1 MEDKQKNQ
9 IANELFFAG
18 KCFLIGLIVMFILC
32 AIINNSIEWCFKYF
46 DQILLIALIFVG
58 VGYAIRLIKWVF
70 KWKS

>member
-18 KCFLIGLIVMFILC
+18 KCFLTGLIIPFIICILTT
-32 AIINNSIEWCFKYF
+32 NGVKDYFKDF
-46 DQILLIALIFVG
+46 DMILIWGLVFIGI
-58 VGYAIRLIKWVF
+58 GYAIRLIKWVF